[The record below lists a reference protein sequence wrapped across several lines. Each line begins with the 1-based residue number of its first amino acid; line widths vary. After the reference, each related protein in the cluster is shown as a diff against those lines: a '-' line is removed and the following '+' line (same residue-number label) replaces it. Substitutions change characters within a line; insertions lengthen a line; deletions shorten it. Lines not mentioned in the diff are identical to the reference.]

1 VAIRAGAALVVK
13 RGILM
18 GKANPFKAETLFL
31 REFSK
36 VYTNEIEFETG
47 IEWEMRAFEIWL
59 PDIHHALTRGVVIS
73 SELGDECAVWIVEG
87 ETCDEDRLL
96 ITLEVICDEYRMCVT
111 KIKMFRRV
119 KR

>member
-1 VAIRAGAALVVK
+1 
-13 RGILM
+13 M
-18 GKANPFKAETLFL
+18 GKSNPFKAETLFL

-36 VYTNEIEFETG
+36 AYTNEIEFEPS
-47 IEWEMRAFEIWL
+47 IEWEMRTFEIWL
-59 PDIHHALTRGVVIS
+59 PDIFHALTRGVVIS
-73 SELGDECAVWIVEG
+73 SEIEEACSVWIVEG

-96 ITLEVICDEYRMCVT
+96 ITLEVVCVKYRMCVT